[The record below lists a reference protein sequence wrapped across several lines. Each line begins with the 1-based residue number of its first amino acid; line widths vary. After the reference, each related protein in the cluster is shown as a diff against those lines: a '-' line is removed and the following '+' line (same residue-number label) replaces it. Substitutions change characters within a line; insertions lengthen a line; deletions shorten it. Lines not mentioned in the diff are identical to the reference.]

1 MLCGRPHWG
10 ACGGLIMEKK
20 TFVRTFFCFLT
31 VSFFIGCSQPNSDS
45 SSGTDNPVHNPLA
58 YLSGQYASISYDITN
73 DVLTKKISASYS
85 SRTVSTEN
93 NEDESED
100 VEFIG
105 QITTNLRKGLINFND
120 YISREGFPVI
130 HTGSFNV
137 DLSITD
143 TTVKG
148 TISSENAEMDGK
160 IIKFYVTYDLYLEK
174 SLWRGK
180 MNGSV
185 TIGDKTSNIEYDY
198 DTPILTKL
206 VVVPLDENN
215 NETSGKVINGG
226 KVKVKIGVNSNA
238 PVNWINTS
246 WNSPEKNLEGGGCG
260 TSFTEVSNGY
270 WEYNRIYEISKFQP
284 SGEYK
289 WDISVGNAAELTSE
303 TKNVSIQVE
312 NTSTA
317 EKPTIEKAYFETDG
331 LSSGNGGTAT
341 LFIIAESKS
350 PISFLSLSLEGPTE
364 NIEGGGCGVS
374 FNKKDANTYEYS
386 RTWTF
391 SKWDPNGLY
400 TLRNLVITTE
410 GDIDS
415 DPYDELTFEIKNN
428 SEASTPIITNIEIR
442 KCISPYGAYDN
453 SNINGTAFSAA
464 NIEGNLY
471 LALVITATSDAPIN
485 WINSSFYGPTVN
497 LNGGGSGITSTKISE
512 NTWQIVLYDSVSS
525 PYYAPKGKYY
535 WNGISVRNEGRKTSN
550 VWNEELYFTLT
561 E

>member
-1 MLCGRPHWG
+1 MKNRN
-10 ACGGLIMEKK
+10 
-20 TFVRTFFCFLT
+20 FVLSIFCFLT
-31 VSFFIGCSQPNSDS
+31 IGFFIGCSQPNSDS
-45 SSGTDNPVHNPLA
+45 PAGGQTDNPVKNPLV
-58 YLSGQYASISYDITN
+58 YLSGQYASISYDITS
-73 DVLTKKISASYS
+73 DVLSKQKTSANYS
-85 SRTVSTEN
+85 SRAVTSEN
-93 NEDESED
+93 NEKETDD

-105 QITTNLRKGLINFND
+105 EITANLRKGLINFND
-120 YISREGFPVI
+120 YISREGFPII
-130 HTGSFNV
+130 HTGTFNV

-148 TISSENAEMDGK
+148 TISSENVEMDGK
-160 IIKFYVTYDLYLEK
+160 IVKFNVNYDLYLEN

-185 TIGDKTSNIEYDY
+185 TIGNTISNIEYDY

-206 VVVPLDENN
+206 EAVPLDENN
-215 NETSGKVINGG
+215 NEISGKIINGG
-226 KVKVKIGVNSNA
+226 KVKIKIGVNSNA
-238 PVNWINTS
+238 PVNWVNTS

-260 TSFTEVSNGY
+260 TSFTNNSNGY
-270 WEYNRIYEISKFQP
+270 WEYDRVYEISEFQP

-303 TKNVSIQVE
+303 TKTVSVQVE
-312 NTSTA
+312 NTSIA
-317 EKPTIEKAYFETDG
+317 EKPRIKNAYFETEG

-341 LFIIAESKS
+341 LHILAESKS
-350 PISFLSLSLEGPTE
+350 PISFLSLSLDGPTE

-374 FNKKDANTYEYS
+374 FNKKDTNTYEYS

-391 SKWDPNGLY
+391 TKWDPNGLY
-400 TLRNLVITTE
+400 TLRNLVITAE

-415 DPYDELTFEIKNN
+415 DPYDELTFEVKNN

-485 WINSSFYGPTVN
+485 WRNSSFYGPTVN

-512 NTWQIVLYDSVSS
+512 DTWQIVLYDSVTS

-535 WNGISVRNEGRKTSN
+535 WNGISVRNEGRKTSD